1 MIGVLWNC
9 RGVSKKGMSSLLK
22 EILTDYA
29 VDFVGLQETMRLK
42 YPDKFFRKID
52 YGKKFAWHWIPSNGR
67 SGGILCGVNL
77 DRFDVIKFIEATFS
91 LKAIVQDKKEK
102 RTLSL
107 VTVYGPAHEENRD
120 LFLTELSQ
128 ICSTNT
134 YSMILGGDFNILRFS
149 SDKNTSFS
157 GNKFTDLFN
166 WVINT
171 HELRDLPLN
180 GGSYTWSNNQ
190 QVPTLERLDRI
201 LISED
206 WEKLFPLTS
215 LRKLPRELSDHNP
228 LLLCTEQNN
237 LKKNQ
242 SLLL

>member
-1 MIGVLWNC
+1 MWSQSRQVC
-9 RGVSKKGMSSLLK
+9 
-22 EILTDYA
+22 
-29 VDFVGLQETMRLK
+29 
-42 YPDKFFRKID
+42 
-52 YGKKFAWHWIPSNGR
+52 
-67 SGGILCGVNL
+67 
-77 DRFDVIKFIEATFS
+77 VIKFIEGTFS

-102 RTLSL
+102 MTLSL
-107 VTVYGPAHEENRD
+107 VTVYGLAHEENRD

-149 SDKNTSFS
+149 SDKNTSFP

-166 WVINT
+166 WVINA